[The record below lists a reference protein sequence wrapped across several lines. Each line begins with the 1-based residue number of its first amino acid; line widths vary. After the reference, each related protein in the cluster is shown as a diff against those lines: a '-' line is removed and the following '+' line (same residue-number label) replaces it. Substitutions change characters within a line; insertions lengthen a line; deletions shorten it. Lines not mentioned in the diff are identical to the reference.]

1 MRLTNYWWLLIWPL
15 LFLMLGFVANLQR
28 TELVNGQR
36 CLRWRPIA
44 AMAFVIPYVIWA
56 GERTQF
62 GDTEMYRHS
71 FQNLPVSFSEIGAY
85 MNTVKKGPGFQLF
98 ELLFKVLI
106 SHSDVAFFLL
116 VAAIQLACLVYVY
129 RKYSPSFWLSMFFF
143 IASTDY
149 LSWMFNGIRQFLA
162 ASLVFLCVPLIAK
175 RKYVLAVLI
184 TLLASTIHISALVFL
199 PFIFIVNGRSWN
211 LRTLLFI
218 VAIIAGIVF
227 VDRVTGFITQAMED
241 TVYEGDLVILQ
252 KDDGTNIFRVLF
264 YSVPAVMAWMF
275 RPYLD
280 KTDDYFI
287 NICANLSII
296 SAGFYVFS
304 FFSSGILIGRLP
316 IYFSLSNYILI
327 PWLIQNAFTRDSAMV
342 IDVSFAMVYTVFFY
356 YQCGISWGLL

>member
-1 MRLTNYWWLLIWPL
+1 MIWPL
-15 LFLMLGFVANLQR
+15 LFGAFSFLMNIQR

-44 AMAFVIPYVIWA
+44 AVAFVIPYVIWA
-56 GERTQF
+56 GGRTQF

-71 FQNLPVSFSEIGAY
+71 FQNLSGSISEIGAY
-85 MNTVKKGPGFQLF
+85 MDTVKKGPGFQLF
-98 ELLFKVLI
+98 EFLFKNLI

-116 VAAIQLACLVYVY
+116 VAAIQLGCLVHVY

-143 IASTDY
+143 IASADY

-162 ASLVFLCVPLIAK
+162 VSLVFLCVPLIAK
-175 RKYVLAVLI
+175 RRYIPAILI

-218 VAIIAGIVF
+218 AGIIIAIIF
-227 VDRVTGFITQAMED
+227 VDRVTGFVSQAMED
-241 TVYEGDLVILQ
+241 TVYEGDIVILQ

-264 YSVPAVMAWMF
+264 YSVPAVMAWVF

-280 KTDDYFI
+280 KSNDHFI

-296 SAGFYVFS
+296 AAGFYVFS
-304 FFSSGILIGRLP
+304 FFSSGILFGRLP
-316 IYFSLSNYILI
+316 VYFSLSNYILI
-327 PWLIQNAFTRDSAMV
+327 PWLIQNAFTRESAV
-342 IDVSFAMVYTVFFY
+342 VLNFSFVAVYVTFFY